1 MLDPDLDGHSTD
13 ATPRQLREFA
23 AIWLVSFGALAAWQW
38 FVHTNGLATLVL
50 AAIGVVAGGPGLI
63 RPALIKPLFTLA
75 IMMAMPIG
83 LVLTMVL
90 LGLLYFVLFTPVGWL
105 FRLIRR
111 DPLRLQKP
119 ASASYWSSV
128 PQPRGAASYFRQSL

>member
-13 ATPRQLREFA
+13 APPRQLREFA

-90 LGLLYFVLFTPVGWL
+90 LGLLYFVLFTPVGW
-105 FRLIRR
+105 
-111 DPLRLQKP
+111 
-119 ASASYWSSV
+119 
-128 PQPRGAASYFRQSL
+128 

>member
-1 MLDPDLDGHSTD
+1 MLDPELDDHSTD

-23 AIWLVSFGALAAWQW
+23 AIWLVFFGALAVWQS
-38 FVHTNGLATLVL
+38 FVHTNGRTALVM

-63 RPALIKPLFTLA
+63 RPSLIKPLFTLA
-75 IMMAMPIG
+75 TMVAMPIG

-90 LGLLYFVLFTPVGWL
+90 LGLLFFVLFTPVGWL

-111 DPLRLQKP
+111 DTLRLQKP
-119 ASASYWSSV
+119 ESASYWSSV
-128 PQPRGAASYFRQSL
+128 PQPRGAASYLRQSL